1 MQRTSLTRKR
11 YNWTDG
17 LEVKQLAMDIN
28 QDEKM
33 KDKVFEGYDLD
44 LGVPLLS
51 DSEIIDKP
59 NDQEDITEGTVSD
72 CHNASQPSV
81 VPMAA
86 ALVEQAM
93 QGRWMPVEVVQHR
106 NFARAKQSFLLYHR
120 LYPLRAVS
128 IFVLLVLPCFEIPVW
143 CQGQLPY
150 PCGDPMKYQLSG
162 LPYIERW
169 QSLLVEGLCLAML
182 TCSVAL
188 QFYYMG
194 SSFWNYSSATFK
206 MVLLSALIL
215 SAAATAVGELEV
227 FQLSMYLRVLVPIV
241 FTRSLRVCFR
251 MTIRIMHTFADIAMV
266 NEVEKRTTAR
276 QQCLRAAFRILDV
289 RQQNW
294 IDGATMTALLHAMS
308 SYSQIPDFRNNTH
321 EVFLALDKRGDFRI
335 WQDEFEGLCDVIA
348 IEIERKS
355 RKHRMPR
362 SRVAELSRVIT
373 ETRLISEPVHDLIFW
388 ILTLASVLVAFFGS
402 QVVSSHIKNQL
413 IVSEIV
419 LVCVFMVDAFLKIFS
434 EGWTSYW
441 RKSLNQYDFLLT
453 CSTTIIQTAAY
464 FHLVEQHWVSILL
477 LARGL
482 RLFCF
487 MRFVSRWNLMI
498 QTIIHLIPAT
508 APVVA
513 LQLIV
518 CTLFSLAGVHLFGG
532 KVYLGNRLL
541 EDTDYATGQLYAFN
555 YNDYGSA
562 MVTSFNL
569 CIVNNWYVFMDAYA
583 VATGTPWSR
592 VFFIFFWAVAVAFTL
607 NVVVAFVVE
616 AFVFRMEKAEAQ
628 KNSPSLSRSRSR
640 SESPSHVRGKRR
652 ALGRMP
658 HIYSCYDLYE
668 DMAVKSNATGP
679 ATGKMT

>member
-251 MTIRIMHTFADIAMV
+251 MTIRIMHTFADIAMLLGLFVLLSAYLATLIFRDTISEYEDYRTALLNLFVLLTTANNPNVWAGAYTFDRRAFFFFFTYLVVGLFFLMNLVFTVIYSNYKAQMV

-569 CIVNNWYVFMDAYA
+569 CIVNNCLRFQN
-583 VATGTPWSR
+583 G
-592 VFFIFFWAVAVAFTL
+592 
-607 NVVVAFVVE
+607 
-616 AFVFRMEKAEAQ
+616 
-628 KNSPSLSRSRSR
+628 
-640 SESPSHVRGKRR
+640 ES
-652 ALGRMP
+652 
-658 HIYSCYDLYE
+658 
-668 DMAVKSNATGP
+668 
-679 ATGKMT
+679 

>member
-1 MQRTSLTRKR
+1 
-11 YNWTDG
+11 
-17 LEVKQLAMDIN
+17 
-28 QDEKM
+28 
-33 KDKVFEGYDLD
+33 
-44 LGVPLLS
+44 
-51 DSEIIDKP
+51 
-59 NDQEDITEGTVSD
+59 
-72 CHNASQPSV
+72 
-81 VPMAA
+81 
-86 ALVEQAM
+86 
-93 QGRWMPVEVVQHR
+93 
-106 NFARAKQSFLLYHR
+106 
-120 LYPLRAVS
+120 
-128 IFVLLVLPCFEIPVW
+128 
-143 CQGQLPY
+143 
-150 PCGDPMKYQLSG
+150 
-162 LPYIERW
+162 
-169 QSLLVEGLCLAML
+169 
-182 TCSVAL
+182 
-188 QFYYMG
+188 
-194 SSFWNYSSATFK
+194 
-206 MVLLSALIL
+206 
-215 SAAATAVGELEV
+215 
-227 FQLSMYLRVLVPIV
+227 
-241 FTRSLRVCFR
+241 
-251 MTIRIMHTFADIAMV
+251 MHTFADIAMLLGLFVLLSAYLATLIFRDTISEYEDYRTALLNLFVLLTTANNPNVWAGAYTFDRRAFFFFFTYLVVGLFFLMNLVFTVIYSNYKAQMV